1 MSTHS
6 VTFIKVINKP
16 QRESY
21 LGGGGGGLNVKE
33 ITSPG
38 SG

>member
-1 MSTHS
+1 MSTLS
-6 VTFIKVINKP
+6 VTFIKVNNKP
-16 QRESY
+16 QRERVTW
-21 LGGGGGGLNVKE
+21 GGGGNLNVKE